1 MLMEVY
7 YRKYGE
13 SCTEKNE
20 EMEEK
25 SIPYM
30 VLFPSAKEM
39 HDFMEMLKKDGLQ
52 CVASNDTYK
61 GLLVNLDLKRYGVI
75 HRACKF
81 TCVEN
86 RDYTPEEFKKEVYEP
101 WKIKNSG
108 ETCSVPQKAAREKK
122 KTGRQKYE
130 EGIFYNGNP

>member
-7 YRKYGE
+7 YRYYRENSQEKYW
-13 SCTEKNE
+13 

-25 SIPYM
+25 SMPYM
-30 VLFPSAKEM
+30 LLFPSVSEM
-39 HDFMEMLKKDGLQ
+39 HDFMKVLQKDGLQ
-52 CVASNDTYK
+52 CVASNRSYC

-81 TCVEN
+81 ACVGN
-86 RDYTPEEFKKEVYEP
+86 RNYKPEEFKREVYEP

-108 ETCSVPQKAAREKK
+108 ETCSVPKKAARAKK
-122 KTGRQKYE
+122 EDKEAK
-130 EGIFYNGNP
+130 I

>member
-7 YRKYGE
+7 YRNYGE

-39 HDFMEMLKKDGLQ
+39 HDYMEM
-52 CVASNDTYK
+52 
-61 GLLVNLDLKRYGVI
+61 
-75 HRACKF
+75 
-81 TCVEN
+81 
-86 RDYTPEEFKKEVYEP
+86 
-101 WKIKNSG
+101 
-108 ETCSVPQKAAREKK
+108 
-122 KTGRQKYE
+122 
-130 EGIFYNGNP
+130 

>member
-1 MLMEVY
+1 MLLEVY
-7 YRKYGE
+7 YRNYGE
-13 SCTEKNE
+13 SCTEKSG

-81 TCVEN
+81 ACVGN
-86 RDYTPEEFKKEVYEP
+86 RDYKPEEFKREVYEP

-108 ETCSVPQKAAREKK
+108 ETCSVPKKAARAKK
-122 KTGRQKYE
+122 EDKEAK
-130 EGIFYNGNP
+130 I

>member
-1 MLMEVY
+1 MLLEVY
-7 YRKYGE
+7 YRNYGE
-13 SCTEKNE
+13 SCTEKSG

-81 TCVEN
+81 ACVGN
-86 RDYTPEEFKKEVYEP
+86 RDYTPEEFKREVYKP
-101 WKIKNSG
+101 WKIKNSA
-108 ETCSVPQKAAREKK
+108 ETCSVPKK
-122 KTGRQKYE
+122 GSESKKEDKETK
-130 EGIFYNGNP
+130 I

>member
-7 YRKYGE
+7 YRNYGE
-13 SCTEKNE
+13 SCTEKSG

-39 HDFMEMLKKDGLQ
+39 HDFMEMLKTDGLQ

-61 GLLVNLDLKRYGVI
+61 GLLVNLELKRYGVI

-108 ETCSVPQKAAREKK
+108 EMCSVPKKAARTKK
-122 KTGRQKYE
+122 EDKEAK
-130 EGIFYNGNP
+130 I

>member
-7 YRKYGE
+7 YRHYRE
-13 SCTEKNE
+13 NCQENYW
-20 EMEEK
+20 EMEEE
-25 SIPYM
+25 SMPYM
-30 VLFPSAKEM
+30 ILFPSVSEM
-39 HDFMEMLKKDGLQ
+39 HDFMKVLQKDGLQ
-52 CVASNDTYK
+52 CVASNHSYC

-86 RDYTPEEFKKEVYEP
+86 RDYTPEEFKREVYKP

-108 ETCSVPQKAAREKK
+108 ETCSVPQKAARAKK
-122 KTGRQKYE
+122 EDKEAK
-130 EGIFYNGNP
+130 I

>member
-1 MLMEVY
+1 MLLEVY
-7 YRKYGE
+7 YRNYGE
-13 SCTEKNE
+13 SCAEKSG
-20 EMEEK
+20 EMEGK

-39 HDFMEMLKKDGLQ
+39 HDFMEMLKTDGLQ
-52 CVASNDTYK
+52 CVASNHSYC

-101 WKIKNSG
+101 WKIKNSA
-108 ETCSVPQKAAREKK
+108 ETCSVPQKAARAKK
-122 KTGRQKYE
+122 EDKETK
-130 EGIFYNGNP
+130 I

>member
-7 YRKYGE
+7 YRYYRENSQEKYW
-13 SCTEKNE
+13 

-25 SIPYM
+25 SMPYM
-30 VLFPSAKEM
+30 LLFPSVSEM
-39 HDFMEMLKKDGLQ
+39 HDFMKVLQKDGLQ
-52 CVASNDTYK
+52 CVASNHSYC

-81 TCVEN
+81 ACVGN
-86 RDYTPEEFKKEVYEP
+86 RNYKPEEFKREVYEP

-108 ETCSVPQKAAREKK
+108 EMCSVPKKAARAKK
-122 KTGRQKYE
+122 EDKEAKV
-130 EGIFYNGNP
+130 